1 LSVQAL
7 AAIFLASLVAVG
19 MLSTAAPV
27 QQKQS
32 VLSSLLI
39 WSDAVDNHIG
49 LSASACET
57 APSNQTHLT
66 LSGLEL
72 GFVNFGLNW
81 SFDGTTG
88 KTRVVV
94 AGGSSN
100 HPTISPARA
109 QGIIS
114 SIALSVRSVGT
125 VLEFDHRSLATQSLA
140 ADPLY
145 IPLLIYHKKQG
156 GYC

>member
-1 LSVQAL
+1 M
-7 AAIFLASLVAVG
+7 G

-27 QQKQS
+27 QQKQT
-32 VLSSLLI
+32 VMSSLLI

-49 LSASACET
+49 LSASSCGT

-72 GFVNFGLNW
+72 GFFNFGLTW
-81 SFDGTTG
+81 TFEGTTG
-88 KTRVVV
+88 KTRVAVT
-94 AGGSSN
+94 GGGSN

-109 QGIIS
+109 QGLIS
-114 SIALSVRSVGT
+114 SMALSARLAGS

-140 ADPLY
+140 GDPLY
-145 IPLLIYHKKQG
+145 IPILMYHKKQG